1 MRCRANPTFKSMAR
15 STSPTC
21 ATISPPPRLLRRR
34 NIKSVQADPR
44 KSIRWKPG
52 QSGNPKG
59 AKRKKRSLIPEL
71 KEQFERVF
79 SQKLKVTQ
87 GDRQRFITR
96 WVAGLEQLSI
106 QFAKGD
112 RHARRDVFY
121 FAERLGVD
129 LLTPTKASDET
140 LSADHEAILD
150 AYVERQMQEKAL
162 SASSPV
168 LAPPELLDDDA
179 RRSRRKVKRRKVKT
193 MTTMI
198 TGVDVSPQLALQALL
213 AKDLTAFTEFAFGV
227 VRPGV
232 PLKRNWHL
240 DAVTYKL
247 SQVAKGYI
255 RRLIITLPPR
265 SLKSLCASVA
275 LPAWFLGHYPWERVV
290 VVSYSD
296 FLSRH
301 HANDFRRVV
310 NHPLYQATFPAMRL
324 DRDTDREITTTERG
338 KRIATSIDG
347 TLTGLG
353 GNLIIIDDPIKL
365 GDAMSDAV
373 RERVIEWYRS
383 TLLSRGDD
391 KTATRIVV
399 VMQRVHQ
406 NDLVGYLQEQGGFE
420 VLNLP
425 AIAPRSQTYDLGG
438 GRTYTRQQ
446 GELLH
451 PAHEPA
457 DTLIELKREMG
468 PIAFSAQYQQSPIP
482 PGGTIIKRKWLAYY
496 DQIGFQPGDRIVISW
511 DIALSEMESGDYSA
525 GVVLLIRNEV
535 VFILEVVRG
544 RFPFETLKSKVMEL
558 KKRYHPSTLLI
569 EELPISLGL
578 IQSLREQSINV
589 TTYKPDT
596 DKRARLI
603 AQTDLFAGGSVRLPR
618 RAGWLEEFVAELLAF
633 PSRHDDQVDALA
645 QGLAWGRR
653 QRGREMSVSTFIGLC

>member
-1 MRCRANPTFKSMAR
+1 MA
-15 STSPTC
+15 
-21 ATISPPPRLLRRR
+21 
-34 NIKSVQADPR
+34 
-44 KSIRWKPG
+44 
-52 QSGNPKG
+52 
-59 AKRKKRSLIPEL
+59 
-71 KEQFERVF
+71 
-79 SQKLKVTQ
+79 
-87 GDRQRFITR
+87 TR
-96 WVAGLEQLSI
+96 
-106 QFAKGD
+106 
-112 RHARRDVFY
+112 
-121 FAERLGVD
+121 
-129 LLTPTKASDET
+129 
-140 LSADHEAILD
+140 
-150 AYVERQMQEKAL
+150 
-162 SASSPV
+162 
-168 LAPPELLDDDA
+168 
-179 RRSRRKVKRRKVKT
+179 
-193 MTTMI
+193 MI
-198 TGVDVSPQLALQALL
+198 GVDVSPQLALQALL
-213 AKDLTAFTEFAFGV
+213 AKDLTAFTEFGFGV

-232 PLKRNWHL
+232 RLKRNWHL

-247 SQVAKGYI
+247 SQLAKGYI

-296 FLSRH
+296 FLSRT
-301 HANDFRRVV
+301 HANDFRRIV

-324 DRDTDREITTTERG
+324 DRDTDREIVTTERG

-373 RERVIEWYRS
+373 RERVIEWFRS

-391 KTATRIVV
+391 KSETRIVV
-399 VMQRVHQ
+399 VMQRVHE

-425 AIAPRSQTYDLGG
+425 SIATKTDSYDLGG
-438 GRTYTRQQ
+438 GRIYTRLQ

-451 PAHEPA
+451 PAHESVA
-457 DTLIELKREMG
+457 TLIELKREMG

-482 PGGTIIKRKWLAYY
+482 PGGTIIKRKWLTTY
-496 DQIGFQPGDRIVISW
+496 DYVGIQPGDRIVISW
-511 DIALSEMESGDYSA
+511 DIALSEMETGDYSA
-525 GVVLLIRNEV
+525 CVVLLIRNEV
-535 VFILEVVRG
+535 FYILEVLRG
-544 RFPFETLKSKVMEL
+544 RFPFETLKKKIIDL

-569 EELPISLGL
+569 EESSISLGL

-603 AQTDLFAGGSVRLPR
+603 AQTDLFDGGSVRLPQ
-618 RAGWLEEFVAELLAF
+618 RAAWLEEFVAELLAF
-633 PSRHDDQVDALA
+633 PAGHDDQVDALT

-653 QRGREMSVSTFIGLC
+653 NWGWKVVSRPLLGLY

>member
-1 MRCRANPTFKSMAR
+1 MKM
-15 STSPTC
+15 
-21 ATISPPPRLLRRR
+21 I
-34 NIKSVQADPR
+34 IEADL
-44 KSIRWKPG
+44 
-52 QSGNPKG
+52 NPK
-59 AKRKKRSLIPEL
+59 
-71 KEQFERVF
+71 
-79 SQKLKVTQ
+79 
-87 GDRQRFITR
+87 
-96 WVAGLEQLSI
+96 
-106 QFAKGD
+106 
-112 RHARRDVFY
+112 
-121 FAERLGVD
+121 
-129 LLTPTKASDET
+129 
-140 LSADHEAILD
+140 
-150 AYVERQMQEKAL
+150 
-162 SASSPV
+162 
-168 LAPPELLDDDA
+168 
-179 RRSRRKVKRRKVKT
+179 
-193 MTTMI
+193 
-198 TGVDVSPQLALQALL
+198 LALQALL
-213 AKDLTAFTEFAFGV
+213 AKDLTAFTEFAFRV

-240 DAVTYKL
+240 EAVTYKL
-247 SQVAKGYI
+247 SQVAKGHV

-275 LPAWFLGHYPWERVV
+275 LPAWFLGHNPWERVV

-383 TLLSRGDD
+383 FLLSRGDD

-406 NDLVGYLQEQGGFE
+406 NDLVGHLQEQGGFE

-425 AIAPRSQTYDLGG
+425 AIATRSETYDLSG

-451 PAHEPA
+451 PAHESV

-482 PGGTIIKRKWLAYY
+482 PGGTIIKRKWLATY
-496 DQIGFQPGDRIVISW
+496 DQVGFQPDDRIVMSW
-511 DIALSEMESGDYSA
+511 DIALSEMETGDYSA
-525 GVVLLIRNEV
+525 CVVLLIRNEV
-535 VFILEVVRG
+535 VFILEALRG
-544 RFPFETLKSKVMEL
+544 RFPFETLKRKIMDL

-569 EELPISLGL
+569 EESPISLGL

-589 TTYKPDT
+589 TPYKPET

-603 AQTDLFAGGSVRLPR
+603 AQTDLFAGGSVRLPQ
-618 RAGWLEEFVAELLAF
+618 RAAWLEEFVAELLAF
-633 PSRHDDQVDALA
+633 PGRHDDQVDALT

-653 QRGREMSVSTFIGLC
+653 NWGCKVITRPLIGLY

>member
-1 MRCRANPTFKSMAR
+1 MA
-15 STSPTC
+15 
-21 ATISPPPRLLRRR
+21 
-34 NIKSVQADPR
+34 
-44 KSIRWKPG
+44 
-52 QSGNPKG
+52 
-59 AKRKKRSLIPEL
+59 
-71 KEQFERVF
+71 
-79 SQKLKVTQ
+79 
-87 GDRQRFITR
+87 TR
-96 WVAGLEQLSI
+96 
-106 QFAKGD
+106 
-112 RHARRDVFY
+112 
-121 FAERLGVD
+121 
-129 LLTPTKASDET
+129 
-140 LSADHEAILD
+140 
-150 AYVERQMQEKAL
+150 M
-162 SASSPV
+162 
-168 LAPPELLDDDA
+168 
-179 RRSRRKVKRRKVKT
+179 
-193 MTTMI
+193 

-213 AKDLTAFTEFAFGV
+213 AKDLTAFTEFGFGV

-232 PLKRNWHL
+232 RLKRNWHL

-247 SQVAKGYI
+247 SQLAKGYI

-296 FLSRH
+296 FLSRT
-301 HANDFRRVV
+301 HANDFRRIV
-310 NHPLYQATFPAMRL
+310 NHPLYQATFPALRL
-324 DRDTDREITTTERG
+324 DRDTDREIVTTERG

-373 RERVIEWYRS
+373 RERVIEWFRS

-391 KTATRIVV
+391 KSETRIVV
-399 VMQRVHQ
+399 VMQRVHE

-425 AIAPRSQTYDLGG
+425 SIATKTDSYDLGG
-438 GRTYTRQQ
+438 GRIYTRLQ

-451 PAHEPA
+451 PAHESVA
-457 DTLIELKREMG
+457 TLIELKREMG

-482 PGGTIIKRKWLAYY
+482 PGGTIIKRKWLTTY
-496 DQIGFQPGDRIVISW
+496 DYVGIQPGDRIVISC
-511 DIALSEMESGDYSA
+511 DIALSEMETGDYSA
-525 GVVLLIRNEV
+525 CVVLLIRNEV
-535 VFILEVVRG
+535 FYILEVLRG
-544 RFPFETLKSKVMEL
+544 RFPFETLKKKIIDL

-569 EELPISLGL
+569 EESSISLGL

-603 AQTDLFAGGSVRLPR
+603 AQTDLFDGGSVRLPQ
-618 RAGWLEEFVAELLAF
+618 RAAWLEEFVAELLAF
-633 PSRHDDQVDALA
+633 PAGHDDQVDALT

-653 QRGREMSVSTFIGLC
+653 NWGWKVVSRPLLGLY